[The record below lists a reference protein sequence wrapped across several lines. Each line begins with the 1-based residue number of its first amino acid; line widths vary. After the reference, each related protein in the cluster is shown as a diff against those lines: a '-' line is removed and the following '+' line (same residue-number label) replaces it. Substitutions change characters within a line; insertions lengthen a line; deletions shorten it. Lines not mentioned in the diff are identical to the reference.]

1 MIKTK
6 IKLITLKE
14 YEGKESIK
22 SLLMDL
28 KAEYL
33 SVKELVEWLPWKADK
48 IRKLIRSG
56 RIKGRKIEKEW
67 YVSRED
73 LYNFLRGI

>member
-14 YEGKESIK
+14 YEGKEGIK
-22 SLLMDL
+22 SLLMTKNEEL
-28 KAEYL
+28 L
-33 SVKELVEWLPWKADK
+33 SVREITEWLPWKVANT
-48 IRKLIRSG
+48 RRLIRSG
-56 RIKGRKIEKEW
+56 RIRGRKIKEEW

-73 LYNFLRGI
+73 LYNFLKGK

>member
-1 MIKTK
+1 MTK

-14 YEGKESIK
+14 YNGKESIK
-22 SLLMDL
+22 SLLMDV

-33 SVKELVEWLPWKADK
+33 SVKELVEWLPWKAAN

>member
-1 MIKTK
+1 MTK

-14 YEGKESIK
+14 YNGKESIK
-22 SLLMDL
+22 SLLMDV

-33 SVKELVEWLPWKADK
+33 SVKELVEWLPWKAAN

-67 YVSRED
+67 YVSREA